1 MHRVLPAAVALSLSW
16 SPALA
21 DTQTPWEAELTSLE
35 AQISQVEATI
45 DRYDGGLILA
55 LAQSRREAL
64 LLMRTVLETRRL
76 ADEGG
81 IATETVMPVVAPDPD
96 RAQRL
101 LGEIASAQARIEVA
115 ETEAARAGGLLQ
127 AMALSRLETEK
138 LTLAQLQMGWLQ
150 AEYGIAFPRLEDP
163 SPTPAQTPATA
174 APPALPDLDDAV
186 VVWADPEHPDIDY
199 SLMPF
204 ELAHRD
210 GHRIAGWWVIQS
222 ERAAIDDSPKVT
234 AMNHS
239 AHRERSFGG
248 LTTLIVRC
256 HEGQAAAIFTQ
267 DEFLSSDFRRNTLE
281 VTYRIDDA
289 PAVRERWSALTSSTG
304 AGLFGREAEPFIRA
318 LQDAGQLFIRVTD
331 NRGRRADATFDLAG
345 GMAAYEAVADAC
357 GFSLLSLTAEDYRA
371 IQSLLNAGG
380 FDAGTPDGIWGP
392 ASQRALRRFQADIG
406 LPETGAPDRATLEA
420 LGAVD

>member
-1 MHRVLPAAVALSLSW
+1 MHRLLPATIALSLSW
-16 SPALA
+16 SLAAA
-21 DTQTPWEAELTSLE
+21 DTPTPWAAEIESLE
-35 AQISQVEATI
+35 AQIAEVDATI
-45 DRYDGGLILA
+45 ARFDGGLILS

-64 LLMRTVLETRRL
+64 LILRTVLETRRL
-76 ADEGG
+76 AEEGG
-81 IATETVMPVVAPDPD
+81 IATETVIPVVAPDPE

-101 LGEIASAQARIEVA
+101 LGEIVAAQARIEAA
-115 ETEAARAGGLLQ
+115 EIEAARSGGLVQ
-127 AMALSRLETEK
+127 ALTLSRLETEK
-138 LTLAQLQMGWLQ
+138 FTLAQLQMGWLQ
-150 AEYGIAFPRLEDP
+150 AEYGIAFPRIGDP
-163 SPTPAQTPATA
+163 SPA
-174 APPALPDLDDAV
+174 AAAARIVDEPPAVLDLDDAV
-186 VVWADPEHPDIDY
+186 VAWADPDHPNIDY
-199 SLMPF
+199 TLLPF

-210 GHRIAGWWVIQS
+210 GSRISGWWAIQS

-239 AHRERSFGG
+239 AYREGSFRG

-256 HEGQAAAIFTQ
+256 HEGQPAVIFTQ
-267 DEFLSSDFRRNTLE
+267 DEFLSNDFRRNTLE

-289 PAVRERWSALTSSTG
+289 PAVRGRWGSLTSSTG

-331 NRGRRADATFDLAG
+331 NLGRRVDASFNLAG

-357 GFSLLSLTAEDYRA
+357 GFSLLSLTADDYRA

-380 FDAGTPDGIWGP
+380 FDAGTPDGVWGQ
-392 ASQRALRRFQADIG
+392 ASQRALRRFQADVG
-406 LPETGAPDRATLEA
+406 LPETGTPDRATLEA